1 MPTAYNEDI
10 ILFISS
16 LVFHTKEEVIFEFS
30 VFCYCLSL
38 NKNQLEKT
46 CISKH
51 YFPTTNNAE
60 DYQRAGVRYSSRTS
74 LKIKVFIK
82 IKVFCQKIVLSFN
95 IWQRH
100 FSMIGTLSYFLDN

>member
-1 MPTAYNEDI
+1 MLTACNEDI

-46 CISKH
+46 YISKQC
-51 YFPTTNNAE
+51 FPTTNNAE
-60 DYQRAGVRYSSRTS
+60 GYQRAGVGYSSSSS

-82 IKVFCQKIVLSFN
+82 IEVFIEKFSFHLTSGKVTSV
-95 IWQRH
+95 
-100 FSMIGTLSYFLDN
+100 